1 MQEKMVFAYSI
12 IQKITQEYDIFRKDD
27 CKNRCEVKLKDLCDS
42 ILHAHASIEEQ
53 IQVLTHFDNIYQNAQ
68 ESIKQLYFC
77 PKETGKRQT
86 KQKRIIEVSNNEDTT
101 TQDNINTTTTS
112 QNTTQ
117 DTTTSQNITQDT
129 TTSQNTTQ
137 DNINTTTTSQNTTQ
151 DTTTSQNITQDT
163 TTSQNTTQDTIT
175 SQNTTQDNMT
185 TSDNFISNLV
195 KIASIKIASETK
207 KRQRPA
213 KGEDNDENKKP
224 CKQTKQKKTNPV
236 ITNTR
241 EKTGGDSRRSFSS
254 FPERSEGQTP
264 SNEISPDYVSEN
276 TQESTIDESDKPKS
290 GKNKK
295 DSGKPTK
302 VKKEKP
308 ENDKTN
314 KEKTKKEKQ
323 TTEETKHAETREKT
337 EPAKHERDHEHDHDD
352 DDDENDNVS
361 IVTVEVVING
371 KLYLKDDEDN
381 IYDRETTQTIGKY
394 NTQTHSIDLL

>member
-1 MQEKMVFAYSI
+1 MSESNKTQKMTKLPKKMQEKMVFAYSI

-27 CKNRCEVKLKDLCDS
+27 CKNRCEVKLKDVCDS

-137 DNINTTTTSQNTTQ
+137 D
-151 DTTTSQNITQDT
+151 
-163 TTSQNTTQDTIT
+163 TIT

-213 KGEDNDENKKP
+213 KG
-224 CKQTKQKKTNPV
+224 Q
-236 ITNTR
+236 
-241 EKTGGDSRRSFSS
+241 RR
-254 FPERSEGQTP
+254 
-264 SNEISPDYVSEN
+264 
-276 TQESTIDESDKPKS
+276 K
-290 GKNKK
+290 
-295 DSGKPTK
+295 
-302 VKKEKP
+302 
-308 ENDKTN
+308 
-314 KEKTKKEKQ
+314 
-323 TTEETKHAETREKT
+323 
-337 EPAKHERDHEHDHDD
+337 
-352 DDDENDNVS
+352 
-361 IVTVEVVING
+361 
-371 KLYLKDDEDN
+371 
-381 IYDRETTQTIGKY
+381 
-394 NTQTHSIDLL
+394 